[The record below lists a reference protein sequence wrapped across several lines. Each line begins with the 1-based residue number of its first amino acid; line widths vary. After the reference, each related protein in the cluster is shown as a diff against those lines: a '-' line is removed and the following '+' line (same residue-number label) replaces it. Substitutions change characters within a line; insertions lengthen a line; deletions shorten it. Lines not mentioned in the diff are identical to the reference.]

1 MVTPPFL
8 KPGDI
13 VGIVST
19 ARKIS
24 RDELQPAF
32 QLLSKWGLKF
42 ILGNTIGSEQDQFA
56 GDDATRA
63 LDLQTML
70 DNPKISA
77 IWCARG
83 GYGTVR
89 LIDTL
94 DFKYFSSNPKWII
107 GYSDITVLHSHLN
120 TRGIETLHAQMPLE
134 IDKKSYETAESIR
147 NALFGDKNEVSF
159 DNLTK
164 LGRTGKARGELT
176 GGNLSVL
183 YSICGS
189 RSALKTDG
197 KILFLEDLDE
207 YLYHVDRMLQNLK
220 RNGLFDNLKG
230 LIVGGMTDMND
241 NTIPFGKTAEEIVA
255 DIISEY
261 DFPVCFNFPAGHV
274 HDNRALIFGREAEL
288 FVSDNTVDLSFTS

>member
-8 KPGDI
+8 RPGDT

-19 ARKIS
+19 ARKIT
-24 RDELQPAF
+24 REELEPAI
-32 QLLSKWGLKF
+32 QLLSKWGLNVK
-42 ILGNTIGSEQDQFA
+42 LGDTIGAVRDQFA
-56 GDDATRA
+56 GDDTLRA
-63 LDLQTML
+63 SDLQSML
-70 DNPKISA
+70 DNPEIKA

-94 DFKYFSSNPKWII
+94 DFKYFSSKPKWII

-134 IDKKSYETAESIR
+134 IDKKSDETAESIHKT
-147 NALFGDKNEVSF
+147 LFGQVNGVSYE
-159 DNLTK
+159 NQSK
-164 LGRTGKARGELT
+164 LSRTGKAKGELV

-207 YLYHVDRMLQNLK
+207 YLYHVCLLYTSD
-220 RNGLFDNLKG
+220 
-230 LIVGGMTDMND
+230 
-241 NTIPFGKTAEEIVA
+241 AA
-255 DIISEY
+255 DDY
-261 DFPVCFNFPAGHV
+261 FWV
-274 HDNRALIFGREAEL
+274 
-288 FVSDNTVDLSFTS
+288 